1 MQHAGGCD
9 ERRSAQAR
17 KKAVVHKHRTHRDPQ
32 RRVQGANQTHPTM
45 RQQAPSGAGV
55 PTPTPP
61 MPGRFLSPI
70 ACCILP
76 IAYGSLHMAYGLL
89 HMAYGLWPIAYGL
102 WPIAYGLFLW
112 PIAYGLW
119 PIADGLWPIA
129 YCLKRCLCMIGEE
142 GCNRSGCKEVRR

>member
-45 RQQAPSGAGV
+45 RQPAPSGAGV

-70 ACCILP
+70 ACCLLHM
-76 IAYGSLHMAYGLL
+76 AYGPLHMAYGLLHMAYCLLHMAYGLL
-89 HMAYGLWPIAYGL
+89 HMAYGLWSVAYCR
-102 WPIAYGLFLW
+102 WPM
-112 PIAYGLW
+112 
-119 PIADGLWPIA
+119 A
-129 YCLKRCLCMIGEE
+129 YCLLPEEMSMYDWRRGVQPFWMQGGE
-142 GCNRSGCKEVRR
+142 EVRR

>member
-45 RQQAPSGAGV
+45 RQPAPSGAGV

-76 IAYGSLHMAYGLL
+76 IAYGLWPIASCLLPMAYGPLHMAYGLL
-89 HMAYGLWPIAYGL
+89 HMAYFYGLLPMACGLLQMAYGL
-102 WPIAYGLFLW
+102 LLIA
-112 PIAYGLW
+112 
-119 PIADGLWPIA
+119 
-129 YCLKRCLCMIGEE
+129 
-142 GCNRSGCKEVRR
+142 